1 MRTKIATYFK
11 IFEIMRTEK
20 AASKVTIKFKK
31 KTHTKRCAFSFW
43 RNRTDR
49 FEDLNATVRWTV
61 ARIRLDGFDT
71 IIFLF
76 TEKKNASKSGRYHP
90 GSLPVNFFFDPKS
103 EKNGN
108 MLAIL
113 AVMGYTVAD

>member
-1 MRTKIATYFK
+1 MGMKMLTNLAG
-11 IFEIMRTEK
+11 
-20 AASKVTIKFKK
+20 TI
-31 KTHTKRCAFSFW
+31 R
-43 RNRTDR
+43 
-49 FEDLNATVRWTV
+49 
-61 ARIRLDGFDT
+61 
-71 IIFLF
+71 
-76 TEKKNASKSGRYHP
+76 